1 MHIKYSIQGL
11 LIYSTM
17 GAYILAFLLSALRAR
32 KTSQFFF
39 FLGFVA
45 AILSYSYRLLQV
57 KHVPLQN
64 LFEVFL
70 FLGLIIYPLSL
81 FCRKALKTGGFAG
94 DMLIGAIVLFPAGF
108 VFSER
113 PPSVGGLPPALQS
126 PLFAP
131 HVTVYLL
138 AYFFMTKA
146 AIAAYLQIFGVKYNP
161 ETGLVDFE
169 KATYRLVCAGFPLL
183 TLGLVLG
190 CIWAQLAWADW
201 WGWDPKE
208 MWSLATWLVFAAY
221 FHFRNLYGEKYP
233 RLNSLWVITGFTF
246 IVITLLLANI
256 PRLFPGLHNYAS

>member
-11 LIYSTM
+11 LIYFAM
-17 GAYILAFLLSALRAR
+17 GAYILTFLSALIRLR
-32 KTSQFFF
+32 KTGHLFF
-39 FLGFVA
+39 FLGFTA
-45 AILSYSYRLLQV
+45 AILSYVYRWYQV

-70 FLGLIIYPLSL
+70 FLGAIIYPLSL
-81 FCRKALKTGGFAG
+81 FCRKALKTGGSVG
-94 DMLIGAIVLFPAGF
+94 DALIGAIVLFPAGF
-108 VFSER
+108 VFFER
-113 PPSVGGLPPALQS
+113 PQLLPPALQS

-146 AIAAYLQIFGVKYNP
+146 AVQAYFQIIGVKYNP
-161 ETGLVDFE
+161 QWGFVDCE
-169 KATYRLVCAGFPLL
+169 EATYRLVSAGFPLL

-201 WGWDPKE
+201 WSWDPKE

-221 FHFRNLYGEKYP
+221 FHFRTMFGTKYP
-233 RLNSLWVITGFTF
+233 RLNSLWSLTGFAL
-246 IVITLLLANI
+246 ILITLLWANLS
-256 PRLFPGLHNYAS
+256 RLFPGLHNYAQ